1 MELREKIKKV
11 WETDFRFS
19 LTDYRSCLESDLYM
33 ANYNGEWDRIP
44 QIEKELRNVKRWE
57 KNPLLIPFDVGV
69 TNHTVLPKKSPIIW
83 LYEEIGEEKEE
94 KLMSLITGAENY

>member
-33 ANYNGEWDRIP
+33 ANYNGEWS
-44 QIEKELRNVKRWE
+44 Q
-57 KNPLLIPFDVGV
+57 
-69 TNHTVLPKKSPIIW
+69 SPYRVNW
-83 LYEEIGEEKEE
+83 FP
-94 KLMSLITGAENY
+94 